1 MDIELRASTIHG
13 VGWYSTKRL
22 EAGSIVL
29 QRFVRLERN
38 TSRALRHVDHQ
49 ILYSDM
55 LIPLDIDY
63 FFNSST
69 SHPNLFPKYDRATQV
84 LTWRTN
90 RVVDVG
96 CELLWS
102 YNIT

>member
-49 ILYSDM
+49 ILFGGL
-55 LIPLDIDY
+55 LIPLDMDY

-69 SHPNLFPKYDRATQV
+69 THANLFPQYDRVAQV
-84 LTWRTN
+84 LTWRTI

-102 YNIT
+102 YTII